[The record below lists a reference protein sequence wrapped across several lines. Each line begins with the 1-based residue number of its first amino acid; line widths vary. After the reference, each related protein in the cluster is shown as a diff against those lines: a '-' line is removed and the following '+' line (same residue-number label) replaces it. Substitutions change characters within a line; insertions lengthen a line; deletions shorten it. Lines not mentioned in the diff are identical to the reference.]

1 MNTEFFAALDELEK
15 KRGIP
20 KEYMLERVEQALI
33 NAFKREAGGSNVK
46 VIIDEKKGDVKV
58 YKLLEVVEEV
68 TDEKTQIT
76 VEDANAIAKRNR
88 KYSVGNVI
96 EIEMKTKN
104 FGRISAGT
112 AKQVIIQGIRE
123 FEHGMMIKEYESKRE
138 DIITA
143 QVEKVDESTGNVV
156 VNTGTGYATLMR
168 KDQLQGDSFQ
178 PGDHVK
184 VFITEVRSASETKG
198 PIVTLSRTHQNFVKR
213 LFELEVPEIADGTVC
228 IMGITREA
236 GNRTKISV
244 MSRAEGVDP
253 VGSCIGSRGIR
264 ISSIM
269 NELKGEKIDI
279 IKYNED
285 PAEYVKSALSPASV
299 KEVILE
305 SERSY
310 RVIVEPAQLSLAIG
324 REGQNARLAA
334 KLTGFK
340 IDIKT
345 E

>member
-1 MNTEFFAALDELEK
+1 MNTEFFAALEELEK

-33 NAFKREAGGSNVK
+33 NAFKKEAGGSNVK
-46 VIIDEKKGDVKV
+46 VVIDEKKADVKV

-68 TDEKTQIT
+68 TDEKTQISL
-76 VEDANAIAKRNR
+76 EDANAIAKRNR
-88 KYSVGNVI
+88 KYAIGNVI

-143 QVEKVDESTGNVV
+143 QVEKVDETTGNVV

-168 KDQLQGDSFQ
+168 KDQLQGDNFQ

-184 VFITEVRSASETKG
+184 VFITEVRSINETKG
-198 PIVTLSRTHQNFVKR
+198 PIVTLSRTHPNFVKR
-213 LFELEVPEIADGTVC
+213 LFELEVPEIADGTVS

-244 MSRAEGVDP
+244 MSRNETVDP

-264 ISSIM
+264 ISGIM

-285 PAEYVKSALSPASV
+285 PAEYVKAALSPASV
-299 KEVILE
+299 KDVILE
-305 SERSY
+305 AERSY
-310 RVIVEPAQLSLAIG
+310 RVIVSPEQLSLAIG

-334 KLTGFK
+334 RLTGFK